1 MTTNWIVHSH
11 ETRVGLDNQSMYM
24 ATYDSWFPLLI
35 RGNELTKV
43 AKYLRCSVQNKACKI
58 CIYIYSV
65 QNIDVEIINDPA
77 KLEDGS
83 YDKLNKLKLLKLKRN
98 MRINY

>member
-1 MTTNWIVHSH
+1 MQN
-11 ETRVGLDNQSMYM
+11 MY
-24 ATYDSWFPLLI
+24 
-35 RGNELTKV
+35 
-43 AKYLRCSVQNKACKI
+43 
-58 CIYIYSV
+58 IYIYSV